1 MTTAADKSGEILEAV
16 LTAVEASMVGE
27 AGDIV
32 VDVEKLVDGLVEAS
46 IRVTPTTNRGSLT
59 SELSFLREE
68 LRTQRTRLHNLDAV
82 AQPTEYAE
90 LEGLVL
96 RMEIREQEISELL
109 WPK

>member
-1 MTTAADKSGEILEAV
+1 MADADKSGEVLEAV
-16 LTAVEASMVGE
+16 LGAVEASMVGE
-27 AGDIV
+27 DGDPV

-68 LRTQRTRLHNLDAV
+68 LRTQRVRLTHLDAA

-90 LEGLVL
+90 LEALVL
-96 RMEIREQEISELL
+96 RMEIREQEITDLL
-109 WPK
+109 WP